1 MISRFLRGCFL
12 FSVMASAHGQS
23 SSMLE
28 YVQEQALEADRAFK
42 ANPDPSIV
50 SARVMADGK
59 AIVYTY
65 VINFRSDVSE
75 SSMDLWRRATWSE
88 VVPHACALIKRAPYY
103 QEGLQLVYR
112 YLDTRNRLRGE
123 FSADKNSCAKL

>member
-12 FSVMASAHGQS
+12 FAFMASAYGQS
-23 SSMLE
+23 NSMLE
-28 YVQEQALEADRAFK
+28 YVQAQALEADRAFK
-42 ANPDPSIV
+42 ANTDPSVV
-50 SARVMADGK
+50 SARAAADGK

-75 SSMDLWRRATWSE
+75 ASMDLWRRATWSE
-88 VVPHACALIKRAPYY
+88 VVPPACALIKRAPYY
-103 QEGLQLVYR
+103 REGLQLVYR
-112 YLDTRNRLRGE
+112 YLDTRDRLRGE